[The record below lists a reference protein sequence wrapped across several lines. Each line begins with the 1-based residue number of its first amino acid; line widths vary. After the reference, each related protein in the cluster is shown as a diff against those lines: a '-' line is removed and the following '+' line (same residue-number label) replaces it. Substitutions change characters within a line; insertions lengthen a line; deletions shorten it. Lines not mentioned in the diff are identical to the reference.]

1 MSVCTNL
8 DYDSIID
15 DILLSENHIAKK
27 NYTKGIEK
35 SFENS
40 YQEGFQI
47 GYQKGRSIG
56 LEIGFYSGIII
67 AIEKL
72 QQSQIIIFSAK
83 ELHVLQKLSS
93 LIKAFPEINDKNINI
108 ITQYNEIKGLYK
120 KFCSNLKIKDIDK
133 NIFNFSL
140 WNN

>member
-15 DILLSENHIAKK
+15 DILLSEKRIAKK
-27 NYTKGIEK
+27 NYTEGIEK

-40 YQEGFQI
+40 YQQGFQI
-47 GYQKGRSIG
+47 GYQKGHDIG
-56 LEIGFYSGIII
+56 LEIGFYSGILI
-67 AIEKL
+67 AIDKL
-72 QQSQIIIFSAK
+72 YQSQIIIFSAK
-83 ELHVLQKLSS
+83 ELHVLQKLSG

-120 KFCSNLKIKDIDK
+120 KFCFNLKIKDIDK
-133 NIFNFSL
+133 SIFNFSQ